1 MKKVVKFGGSSLA
14 SAEQFKKVGD
24 IIRADEG
31 RRYVVPSAPGKR
43 NSADTKVTDMLYD
56 CYRTAVAGRDFK
68 KKLQNIKARYQEIID
83 GLNLSLDL
91 SPEFEKIAENFAA
104 AAGEDYAA
112 SRGEY
117 LNGIVMANYLGYTYI
132 DSAEVICFDEN
143 GNFLADK
150 TDEVLS
156 KAKIEHDTGHITADV
171 LQTKDVNGNVFHEWY
186 NQDILEPYFPKDICS
201 HIDEENLKYGYPL
214 YASQSMWYYNT
225 KAFPDGQPIHSW
237 WEIIEKNE
245 DGTQK
250 YRLFTKEIGQESA
263 YLSLFASFINN
274 ADEMAQSYKDT
285 YGKVLEY
292 TYDASDFNFEVPEK
306 NAGVEYLW
314 RFSQAEMT
322 FIGDGDELVLAVHNS
337 TADEPALCLASAG
350 KIGNRD
356 ESGYNI
362 AWCLNLEPYTAL
374 LNLESLFIAKGT
386 NSPAGARLFVRY
398 ITGGADGQSEGMKPF
413 KKEGNWP
420 VRDDVEDKKNPA
432 KLSELGARANDLSAI
447 YYIYPDV
454 QDMWTYWLSKNP
466 KMK

>member
-1 MKKVVKFGGSSLA
+1 MKMKKFFALLLSLSMVLSLA
-14 SAEQFKKVGD
+14 ACGSKGNSNDSQTDGETASDLHLGYDINTGENHYGPYYDEWSDKTDEELFEEALKEDTTINVYATSSKMMKVE
-24 IIRADEG
+24 EG
-31 RRYVVPSAPGKR
+31 FEAAYPG
-43 NSADTKVTDMLYD
+43 
-56 CYRTAVAGRDFK
+56 
-68 KKLQNIKARYQEIID
+68 
-83 GLNLSLDL
+83 LDL
-91 SPEFEKIAENFAA
+91 VVS
-104 AAGEDYAA
+104 D
-112 SRGEY
+112 
-117 LNGIVMANYLGYTYI
+117 L
-132 DSAEVICFDEN
+132 
-143 GNFLADK
+143 K

-156 KAKIEHDTGHITADV
+156 KAKIEHDTGNITADV

-186 NQDILEPYFPKDICS
+186 NQDILEPYYPKDICS
-201 HIDEENLKYGYPL
+201 HIDEGYLKYGYPL

-285 YGKVLEY
+285 YGKDLEY
-292 TYDASDFNFEVPEK
+292 TYDASSFDFEVPEN

-314 RFSQAEMT
+314 RFSQAKMT
-322 FIGDGDELVLAVHNS
+322 FISDGDELVLAVHNS
-337 TADEPALCLASAG
+337 TAEDPALCLASAG

-356 ESGYNI
+356 ESGYDI

-374 LNLESLFIAKGT
+374 LNLECLFIAKGT
-386 NSPAGARLFVRY
+386 NSPAGARLFIRY
-398 ITGGADGQSEGMKPF
+398 ITGGADGKSEGMKPF

-432 KLSELGARANDLSAI
+432 QLTELGARANDLSAI
-447 YYIYPDV
+447 YDIYLDV
-454 QDMWTYWLSKNP
+454 QEMWTYWLSQNL

>member
-1 MKKVVKFGGSSLA
+1 MKKFFALLLSLSMVLSLA
-14 SAEQFKKVGD
+14 ACGSKGNSNDSQTDGETASDLHLGYDINTGENHYGPYYDEWSDKTDEELFEEALKEDTTINVYATSSKMMKVE
-24 IIRADEG
+24 EG
-31 RRYVVPSAPGKR
+31 FEAAYPG
-43 NSADTKVTDMLYD
+43 
-56 CYRTAVAGRDFK
+56 
-68 KKLQNIKARYQEIID
+68 
-83 GLNLSLDL
+83 LDL
-91 SPEFEKIAENFAA
+91 VVS
-104 AAGEDYAA
+104 D
-112 SRGEY
+112 
-117 LNGIVMANYLGYTYI
+117 L
-132 DSAEVICFDEN
+132 
-143 GNFLADK
+143 K

-156 KAKIEHDTGHITADV
+156 KAKIEHDTGNITADV

-225 KAFPDGQPIHSW
+225 KAFPDGQPIHNW

-285 YGKVLEY
+285 YGKDLEY
-292 TYDASDFNFEVPEK
+292 TYDASSFEFDVPEN

-337 TADEPALCLASAG
+337 TAENPALCLASAG

-356 ESGYNI
+356 ESGYDI

-374 LNLESLFIAKGT
+374 LNLECLFIAKGT
-386 NSPAGARLFVRY
+386 NSPAGARLFIRY
-398 ITGGADGQSEGMKPF
+398 VTGGADGKSEGMKPF

-420 VRDDVEDKKNPA
+420 IRDDVEDKKNPA
-432 KLSELGARANDLSAI
+432 KLTELGARANDLSAT
-447 YYIYPDV
+447 YDIYPDV
-454 QDMWTYWLSKNP
+454 QDMWTYWLSQNP

>member
-1 MKKVVKFGGSSLA
+1 MKMKKFFALLLSLSMVLSLA
-14 SAEQFKKVGD
+14 ACGSKGNSNDSQTDGETASDLHLGYDINTGENHYGPYYDEWSDKTDEELFEEALKEDTTINVYATSSKMMKVE
-24 IIRADEG
+24 EG
-31 RRYVVPSAPGKR
+31 FEAAYPG
-43 NSADTKVTDMLYD
+43 
-56 CYRTAVAGRDFK
+56 
-68 KKLQNIKARYQEIID
+68 
-83 GLNLSLDL
+83 LDL
-91 SPEFEKIAENFAA
+91 VVS
-104 AAGEDYAA
+104 D
-112 SRGEY
+112 
-117 LNGIVMANYLGYTYI
+117 L
-132 DSAEVICFDEN
+132 
-143 GNFLADK
+143 K

-156 KAKIEHDTGHITADV
+156 KAKIEHDTGNITADV

-225 KAFPDGQPIHSW
+225 KAFPDGQPIHNW

-285 YGKVLEY
+285 YGKDLEY
-292 TYDASDFNFEVPEK
+292 TYDASSFEFDVPEN

-337 TADEPALCLASAG
+337 TAENPALCLASAG

-356 ESGYNI
+356 ESGYDI

-374 LNLESLFIAKGT
+374 LNLECLFIAKGT
-386 NSPAGARLFVRY
+386 NSPAGARLFIRY
-398 ITGGADGQSEGMKPF
+398 VTGGADGKSEGMKPF

-420 VRDDVEDKKNPA
+420 IRDDVEDKKNPA

-447 YYIYPDV
+447 YAIYPDV

>member
-1 MKKVVKFGGSSLA
+1 MKMKKFFALLLSLSMVLSLA
-14 SAEQFKKVGD
+14 ACGSKGNSNDSQTDGETASDLHLGYDINTGENHYGPYYDEWSDKTDEELFEEALKEDTTINVYATSSKMMKVE
-24 IIRADEG
+24 EG
-31 RRYVVPSAPGKR
+31 FEAAYPG
-43 NSADTKVTDMLYD
+43 
-56 CYRTAVAGRDFK
+56 
-68 KKLQNIKARYQEIID
+68 
-83 GLNLSLDL
+83 LDL
-91 SPEFEKIAENFAA
+91 VVS
-104 AAGEDYAA
+104 D
-112 SRGEY
+112 
-117 LNGIVMANYLGYTYI
+117 L
-132 DSAEVICFDEN
+132 
-143 GNFLADK
+143 K

-156 KAKIEHDTGHITADV
+156 KAKIEHDTGNITADV

-285 YGKVLEY
+285 YGKDLEY
-292 TYDASDFNFEVPEK
+292 TYDASSFDFDVPEN

-314 RFSQAEMT
+314 RFTQAEMT
-322 FIGDGDELVLAVHNS
+322 FISDGDELVLAVHNS
-337 TADEPALCLASAG
+337 TAEDPALCLASSG

-356 ESGYNI
+356 KSGYDI
-362 AWCLNLEPYTAL
+362 AWCLNLTPYTAL
-374 LNLESLFIAKGT
+374 LNLECLFIAKGT
-386 NSPAGARLFVRY
+386 NSPAGARLFIRY
-398 ITGGADGQSEGMKPF
+398 VTGGADGKSEGMKPF

-420 VRDDVEDKKNPA
+420 FRDDVEDKKNPA
-432 KLSELGARANDLSAI
+432 RLTELGARANDLSAI
-447 YYIYPDV
+447 YDIYPDV
-454 QDMWTYWLSKNP
+454 QDMWAYWLSKT
-466 KMK
+466 K

>member
-1 MKKVVKFGGSSLA
+1 MKMKKFFALLLSLSMVLSLA
-14 SAEQFKKVGD
+14 ACGSKGNSNDSQTDGETASDLHLGYDINTGENHYGPYYDEWSDKTDEELFEDALKEDTTINVYATSSKMMKVE
-24 IIRADEG
+24 EG
-31 RRYVVPSAPGKR
+31 FEAAYPG
-43 NSADTKVTDMLYD
+43 
-56 CYRTAVAGRDFK
+56 
-68 KKLQNIKARYQEIID
+68 
-83 GLNLSLDL
+83 LDL
-91 SPEFEKIAENFAA
+91 VVS
-104 AAGEDYAA
+104 D
-112 SRGEY
+112 
-117 LNGIVMANYLGYTYI
+117 L
-132 DSAEVICFDEN
+132 
-143 GNFLADK
+143 K

-156 KAKIEHDTGHITADV
+156 KAKIEHDTGNITADV

-186 NQDILEPYFPKDICS
+186 NQDILEPYYPKDICS
-201 HIDEENLKYGYPL
+201 HIDEGYLKYGYPL

-285 YGKVLEY
+285 YGKDLEY
-292 TYDASDFNFEVPEK
+292 TYDASSFDFEVPEN

-314 RFSQAEMT
+314 RFSQAKMT
-322 FIGDGDELVLAVHNS
+322 FISDGDELVLAVHNS
-337 TADEPALCLASAG
+337 TAEDPALCLASAG

-356 ESGYNI
+356 ESGYDI

-374 LNLESLFIAKGT
+374 LNLECLFIAKGT
-386 NSPAGARLFVRY
+386 NSPAGARLFIRY
-398 ITGGADGQSEGMKPF
+398 VTGGADGKSEGMKPF

-420 VRDDVEDKKNPA
+420 IRDDVEDKKNPA
-432 KLSELGARANDLSAI
+432 ELTELGARANDLSAI
-447 YYIYPDV
+447 YDIYLDV
-454 QDMWTYWLSKNP
+454 QEMWTYWLSQNL

>member
-1 MKKVVKFGGSSLA
+1 MKMKKFFALLLSLSMVLSLA
-14 SAEQFKKVGD
+14 ACGSKGNSNDSQTDGETASDLHLGYDLNTGENHYGPYYDEWSDKTDEELFEEALKEDTTINVYATSSKMMKVE
-24 IIRADEG
+24 EG
-31 RRYVVPSAPGKR
+31 FEAAYPG
-43 NSADTKVTDMLYD
+43 
-56 CYRTAVAGRDFK
+56 
-68 KKLQNIKARYQEIID
+68 
-83 GLNLSLDL
+83 LDL
-91 SPEFEKIAENFAA
+91 VVS
-104 AAGEDYAA
+104 D
-112 SRGEY
+112 
-117 LNGIVMANYLGYTYI
+117 L
-132 DSAEVICFDEN
+132 
-143 GNFLADK
+143 K

-156 KAKIEHDTGHITADV
+156 KAKIEHDTGNITADV

-186 NQDILEPYFPKDICS
+186 NQDILEPYYPKDICS
-201 HIDEENLKYGYPL
+201 HIDEGYLKYGYPL

-285 YGKVLEY
+285 YGKDLEY
-292 TYDASDFNFEVPEK
+292 TYDASSFDFEVPEN

-314 RFSQAEMT
+314 RFSQAKMT
-322 FIGDGDELVLAVHNS
+322 FISDGDELVLAVHNS
-337 TADEPALCLASAG
+337 TAEDPALCLASAG

-356 ESGYNI
+356 ESGYDI

-374 LNLESLFIAKGT
+374 LNLECLFIAKGT
-386 NSPAGARLFVRY
+386 NSPAGARLFIRY
-398 ITGGADGQSEGMKPF
+398 VTGGADGKSEGMKPF

-432 KLSELGARANDLSAI
+432 QLSELGARANDLSAI
-447 YYIYPDV
+447 YDIYPDV

>member
-1 MKKVVKFGGSSLA
+1 MKMKKFFALLLSLSMVLSLA
-14 SAEQFKKVGD
+14 ACGSKGNSNDSQTDDETASDLHLGYDINTGENHYGPYYDEWSDKTDEELFEEALKEDTTINVYATSSKMMKVE
-24 IIRADEG
+24 EG
-31 RRYVVPSAPGKR
+31 FEAAYPG
-43 NSADTKVTDMLYD
+43 
-56 CYRTAVAGRDFK
+56 
-68 KKLQNIKARYQEIID
+68 
-83 GLNLSLDL
+83 LDL
-91 SPEFEKIAENFAA
+91 VVS
-104 AAGEDYAA
+104 D
-112 SRGEY
+112 
-117 LNGIVMANYLGYTYI
+117 L
-132 DSAEVICFDEN
+132 
-143 GNFLADK
+143 K

-156 KAKIEHDTGHITADV
+156 KAKIEHDTGNITADV

-186 NQDILEPYFPKDICS
+186 NQDILEPYYPKDICS
-201 HIDEENLKYGYPL
+201 HIDEGYLKYGYPL

-285 YGKVLEY
+285 YGKDLEY
-292 TYDASDFNFEVPEK
+292 TYDASSFDFEVPEN

-314 RFSQAEMT
+314 RFSQAKMT
-322 FIGDGDELVLAVHNS
+322 FISDGDELVLAVHNS
-337 TADEPALCLASAG
+337 TAEDPALCLASAG

-356 ESGYNI
+356 ESGYDI

-374 LNLESLFIAKGT
+374 LNLECLFIAKGT
-386 NSPAGARLFVRY
+386 NSPAGARLFIRY
-398 ITGGADGQSEGMKPF
+398 VTGGADGKSEGMKPF

-420 VRDDVEDKKNPA
+420 IRDDVEDKKNPA
-432 KLSELGARANDLSAI
+432 ELTELGARANDLSAI
-447 YYIYPDV
+447 YDIYLDV
-454 QDMWTYWLSKNP
+454 QEMWTYWLSQNL

>member
-1 MKKVVKFGGSSLA
+1 MKMKKFFAL
-14 SAEQFKKVGD
+14 
-24 IIRADEG
+24 
-31 RRYVVPSAPGKR
+31 
-43 NSADTKVTDMLYD
+43 L
-56 CYRTAVAGRDFK
+56 
-68 KKLQNIKARYQEIID
+68 
-83 GLNLSLDL
+83 LSLSMVLSMAACGSKGNSNDSQTDGETASDL
-91 SPEFEKIAENFAA
+91 H
-104 AAGEDYAA
+104 
-112 SRGEY
+112 
-117 LNGIVMANYLGYTYI
+117 LGYDLNTGENHYGPYY
-132 DSAEVICFDEN
+132 DEWSDKTDEELFEEALKEDTTIN
-143 GNFLADK
+143 VYATSSKMMKVEEGFEAAYPGLDLVVSDLK

-156 KAKIEHDTGHITADV
+156 KAKIEHDTGNITADV

-186 NQDILEPYFPKDICS
+186 NQDILEPYYPKDICS
-201 HIDEENLKYGYPL
+201 HIDEGYLKYGYPL

-285 YGKVLEY
+285 YGKDLEY
-292 TYDASDFNFEVPEK
+292 TYDASSFDFEVPEN

-314 RFSQAEMT
+314 RFSQAKMT
-322 FIGDGDELVLAVHNS
+322 FISDGDELVLAVHNS
-337 TADEPALCLASAG
+337 TAEDPALCLASAG

-356 ESGYNI
+356 ESGYDI

-374 LNLESLFIAKGT
+374 LNLECLFIAKGT
-386 NSPAGARLFVRY
+386 NSPAGARLFIRY
-398 ITGGADGQSEGMKPF
+398 VTGGADGKSEGMKPF

-432 KLSELGARANDLSAI
+432 QLTELGARANDLSAI
-447 YYIYPDV
+447 YDIYLDV
-454 QDMWTYWLSKNP
+454 QEMWTYWLSQNL

>member
-1 MKKVVKFGGSSLA
+1 MKMKKFFALLLSLSMVLSLA
-14 SAEQFKKVGD
+14 ACGSKGNSNDSQTDGETASDLHLGYDINTGENHYGPYYDEWSDKTDEELFEEALKEDTTINVYATSSKMMKVE
-24 IIRADEG
+24 EG
-31 RRYVVPSAPGKR
+31 FEAAYPG
-43 NSADTKVTDMLYD
+43 
-56 CYRTAVAGRDFK
+56 
-68 KKLQNIKARYQEIID
+68 
-83 GLNLSLDL
+83 LDL
-91 SPEFEKIAENFAA
+91 VVS
-104 AAGEDYAA
+104 D
-112 SRGEY
+112 
-117 LNGIVMANYLGYTYI
+117 L
-132 DSAEVICFDEN
+132 
-143 GNFLADK
+143 K

-156 KAKIEHDTGHITADV
+156 KAKIEHDTGNITADV

-225 KAFPDGQPIHSW
+225 KAFPDGQPIHNW

-285 YGKVLEY
+285 YGKDLEY
-292 TYDASDFNFEVPEK
+292 TYDASSFEFDVPEN

-337 TADEPALCLASAG
+337 TAENPALCLASAG

-356 ESGYNI
+356 ESGYDI

-374 LNLESLFIAKGT
+374 LNLECLFIAKGT
-386 NSPAGARLFVRY
+386 NSPAGARLFIRY
-398 ITGGADGQSEGMKPF
+398 ITGGADGQSGGLKPF
-413 KKEGNWP
+413 TKVGNWP
-420 VRDDVEDKKNPA
+420 LRDDVEDKKNPA
-432 KLSELGARANDLSAI
+432 KLSELGARPNDIDAI
-447 YYIYPDV
+447 YAIYPDV
-454 QDMWTYWLSKNP
+454 QDMWTYWLNQK
-466 KMK
+466 K

>member
-1 MKKVVKFGGSSLA
+1 MKMKKFFALLLSLSMVLSLA
-14 SAEQFKKVGD
+14 ACGSKGNSNDSQTDGETASDLHLGYDINTGENHYGPYYDEWSDKTDEDLFEEALKEDTTINVYATSSKMMKVE
-24 IIRADEG
+24 EG
-31 RRYVVPSAPGKR
+31 FEAAYPG
-43 NSADTKVTDMLYD
+43 
-56 CYRTAVAGRDFK
+56 
-68 KKLQNIKARYQEIID
+68 
-83 GLNLSLDL
+83 LDL
-91 SPEFEKIAENFAA
+91 VVS
-104 AAGEDYAA
+104 D
-112 SRGEY
+112 
-117 LNGIVMANYLGYTYI
+117 L
-132 DSAEVICFDEN
+132 
-143 GNFLADK
+143 K

-156 KAKIEHDTGHITADV
+156 KAKIEHDTGNITADV

-186 NQDILEPYFPKDICS
+186 NQDILEPYYPKDICS
-201 HIDEENLKYGYPL
+201 HIDEGYLKYGYPL

-285 YGKVLEY
+285 YGKDLEY
-292 TYDASDFNFEVPEK
+292 TYDASSFDFEVPEN

-314 RFSQAEMT
+314 RFSQAKMT
-322 FIGDGDELVLAVHNS
+322 FISDGDELVLAVHNS
-337 TADEPALCLASAG
+337 TAEDPALCLASAG

-356 ESGYNI
+356 ESGYDI

-374 LNLESLFIAKGT
+374 LNLECLFIAKGT
-386 NSPAGARLFVRY
+386 NSPAGARLFIRY
-398 ITGGADGQSEGMKPF
+398 VTGGADGKSEGMKPF

-420 VRDDVEDKKNPA
+420 IRDDVEDKKNPA
-432 KLSELGARANDLSAI
+432 ELTELGARANDLSAI
-447 YYIYPDV
+447 YDIYLDV
-454 QDMWTYWLSKNP
+454 QEMWTYWLSQNL

>member
-1 MKKVVKFGGSSLA
+1 MKMKKFFALLLSLSMVLSLA
-14 SAEQFKKVGD
+14 ACGSKGNSNDSQTDGETASDLHLGYDINTGENHYGPYYDEWSDKTDEELYEEALKEDTTINVYATSSKMMKVE
-24 IIRADEG
+24 EG
-31 RRYVVPSAPGKR
+31 FEAAYSG
-43 NSADTKVTDMLYD
+43 
-56 CYRTAVAGRDFK
+56 
-68 KKLQNIKARYQEIID
+68 
-83 GLNLSLDL
+83 LDL
-91 SPEFEKIAENFAA
+91 VVS
-104 AAGEDYAA
+104 D
-112 SRGEY
+112 
-117 LNGIVMANYLGYTYI
+117 L
-132 DSAEVICFDEN
+132 
-143 GNFLADK
+143 K

-156 KAKIEHDTGHITADV
+156 KAKIEHDTGNITADV

-186 NQDILEPYFPKDICS
+186 NQDILEPYYPKDICS
-201 HIDEENLKYGYPL
+201 HIDEGYLKYGYPL

-285 YGKVLEY
+285 YGKDLEY
-292 TYDASDFNFEVPEK
+292 TYDASSFDFDVPEN

-337 TADEPALCLASAG
+337 TAEDPALCLASAG

-356 ESGYNI
+356 ESGYDI

-374 LNLESLFIAKGT
+374 LNLECLFIAKGT
-386 NSPAGARLFVRY
+386 NSPAGARLFIRY
-398 ITGGADGQSEGMKPF
+398 VTGGADGKSEGMKPF

-420 VRDDVEDKKNPA
+420 IRDDVEDKKNPA
-432 KLSELGARANDLSAI
+432 ELTELGARANDLSAI
-447 YYIYPDV
+447 YDIYLDV
-454 QDMWTYWLSKNP
+454 QEMWTYWLSQNL